1 MDNYTLIAE
10 LRDWAD
16 VEGPG
21 SLAAILDA
29 AADRI
34 EELDERVA
42 IISEHMDAAEAE
54 FDAHL
59 QEIGV
64 RES

>member
-1 MDNYTLIAE
+1 MDLVSE
-10 LRDWAD
+10 LRDWID

-34 EELDERVA
+34 EELEERVA
-42 IISEHMDAAEAE
+42 IMAVEDEAAAA
-54 FDAHL
+54 FDHEL
-59 QEIGV
+59 REIGV
-64 RES
+64 REP